1 MVTTKALSADDLSD
15 QQFEKT
21 QEQLQRVRPRR
32 GPARVFLAYVAFAQI
47 RPQTGRPSVPGAVE
61 VGGEERPHL
70 ELGSP
75 A

>member
-47 RPQTGRPSVPGAVE
+47 QTGRPSVPGAVE